1 MLDQNFSASNFET
14 IFTQEVRKGR
24 FELSSMSEAFQ
35 LVVKGIQEAQKE
47 LHRLR
52 SKKKSERTDEEVAYI
67 ENLKAKLTALRKSKK
82 DALLADMEGLA
93 AKVNSRDFTFEL
105 NTVYPF
111 KDGKQYFVLP
121 AKDRAQHYAM
131 KQLQYNLQ
139 RTFKVKQANRH
150 LITSNVKLLLQNRN
164 PYYIIRADVKHF
176 YETIPQDE
184 LMKKLSDNTLLSYKS
199 KAFIREILR
208 AYEDVKD
215 TKAILSGKGI
225 PRGIG
230 ISALLSEIYMRD
242 IDNTIKNREEV
253 IYYVRY
259 VDDIF
264 MICSSLGASANL
276 TDYYQDLCE
285 FFQKEGLELQPV
297 AATDKCRLVDC
308 TKVMT
313 TDLSYLGY
321 KMAIDRSGKSADVK
335 FFMTDNKLTRIK
347 ERIDRAFN
355 HFDNYSRKNL
365 RQARRDLLDALKM
378 IVGNI
383 RLHKAK
389 AGVKTGIYFNN
400 DLLDTKVTGHNDLNE
415 LNTYLRGKK
424 VTLASN
430 IFPDAAAQKTFE
442 DRLYEKIGKFDFV
455 EAWENR
461 RMRSL
466 SIERTKAI
474 SHILK

>member
-52 SKKKSERTDEEVAYI
+52 SMKKAERTDEDVAHI
-67 ENLKAKLTALRKSKK
+67 ENLKTKLTELRKQKK
-82 DALLADMEGLA
+82 ETLRADMEGLA
-93 AKVNSRDFTFEL
+93 ANVNGRGFTFEL
-105 NTVYPF
+105 RAICPF
-111 KDGKQYFVLP
+111 EDGKQYFVLP
-121 AKDRAQHYAM
+121 VNDHAQHYAM

-150 LITSNVKLLLQNRN
+150 LITTNLKLLLQNRN
-164 PYYIIRADVKHF
+164 PYYIIRTDVKHF
-176 YETIPQDE
+176 YETIPQDA

-199 KAFIREILR
+199 RAFIREILR
-208 AYEDVKD
+208 AYEEVKD
-215 TKAILSGKGI
+215 TTVIHPGNGI

-264 MICSSLGASANL
+264 IICSSLGNSADL
-276 TDYYQDLCE
+276 TEYYQGLCE
-285 FFQKEGLELQPV
+285 LFQEEGLELQPA
-297 AATDKCRLVDC
+297 AATSKCCLVDC
-308 TKVMT
+308 TEKKVK
-313 TDLSYLGY
+313 DLSYLGY
-321 KMAIDRSGKSADVK
+321 KMEISRSDKGAYVK
-335 FFMTDNKLTRIK
+335 FFMTDHKKQCIK
-347 ERIDRAFN
+347 DRIDRAFR

-400 DLLDTKVTGHNDLNE
+400 DLLDTKVGGHNDLAE
-415 LNTYLRGKK
+415 LNTYLRGKR

-430 IFPDAAAQKTFE
+430 IFPDAAAQKKFE
-442 DRLYEKIGKFDFV
+442 DCLTQKIRAFDFV
-455 EAWENR
+455 KAWECR
-461 RMRSL
+461 KMRSL
-466 SIERTKAI
+466 SIERTKTI